1 MVDNL
6 RTRFLVNQVY
16 ASPSSS
22 AGEKLANRDDNGVAP
37 LEGTD
42 GTMQQL
48 IEYLDTSGKEICLVC
63 LGYAGLTTNVDDL
76 RLFLSNHVNI
86 KKILVDRLPYAHE
99 VIILDSNEI
108 VTNDTVARKFNCRT
122 GAEQRSK

>member
-6 RTRFLVNQVY
+6 RDRTLVGSVY

-22 AGEKLANRDDNGVAP
+22 ASEKLANRDSNDVNA

-42 GTMQQL
+42 GTTQNL
-48 IEYLDTSGKEICLVC
+48 IEHLNTLRAQIILVC

-76 RLFLSNHVNI
+76 QQFLSNH
-86 KKILVDRLPYAHE
+86 
-99 VIILDSNEI
+99 
-108 VTNDTVARKFNCRT
+108 
-122 GAEQRSK
+122 